1 MRSEFVLD
9 VVAAAYVLYARLI
22 SRKLT
27 DSAYATPLATYAIAH
42 VRAGRSVG
50 VHFNGRDLLSRDGL
64 DALRAEISRD
74 PSVSHLFIPK
84 RDRLARPDDPLD
96 GVQLENEIRAAGIT
110 IVFMDRVVAPIIR
123 GKRQHIG
130 DLITSLVDYENAGA
144 YRQELARR
152 IIFAQIALAKAGFS
166 TGGRPPFGFRRW
178 LIRADGTPVRQLA
191 DGEHVKMQGHHVVL
205 LPGPDTEL
213 ALVRR
218 ILTMLEKKAA
228 SRVAAILNEEGIP
241 SPDAGRYRTKHGVKR
256 LVSGQWHPPTITA
269 IGRNRLLVAVATYG
283 QRSMGDQ
290 LRMTPAGP
298 RALEDGDYR
307 ETNQPGQP
315 VQPKVIR
322 NPEQNRI
329 AAKSASPFE
338 PIIAEQRF
346 QALQE
351 TLDERG
357 GTQRGK
363 PRAHDPSRDPLGCRV
378 VDLNCARP
386 MYREPHGKSFRYK
399 CSVYHQS
406 YGKRC
411 ARNHIDGVLA
421 TQFAL
426 SCLRQR
432 LHSPEALK
440 KLRRRLRQL
449 AEAELQ

>member
-1 MRSEFVLD
+1 
-9 VVAAAYVLYARLI
+9 
-22 SRKLT
+22 
-27 DSAYATPLATYAIAH
+27 
-42 VRAGRSVG
+42 
-50 VHFNGRDLLSRDGL
+50 
-64 DALRAEISRD
+64 
-74 PSVSHLFIPK
+74 
-84 RDRLARPDDPLD
+84 
-96 GVQLENEIRAAGIT
+96 
-110 IVFMDRVVAPIIR
+110 
-123 GKRQHIG
+123 
-130 DLITSLVDYENAGA
+130 
-144 YRQELARR
+144 
-152 IIFAQIALAKAGFS
+152 
-166 TGGRPPFGFRRW
+166 
-178 LIRADGTPVRQLA
+178 
-191 DGEHVKMQGHHVVL
+191 MQGHHVVW

-213 ALVRR
+213 ALVGR
-218 ILTMLEKKAA
+218 ILTMLEKMAA
-228 SRVAAILNEEGIP
+228 SRVAAILNEEEIP

-256 LVSGQWHPPTITA
+256 LVSGQWHSPTITA

-290 LRMTPAGP
+290 LRMTPDGP

-307 ETNQPGQP
+307 ETNQPSQP

-351 TLDERG
+351 LLDERG

-363 PRAHDPSRDPLGCRV
+363 PRAHDPSRNPLGCRV

-406 YGKRC
+406 DGKRC
-411 ARNHIDGVLA
+411 AHNHIDGVLA

-449 AEAELQ
+449 AEAELQQVGSEENTAVVQEQLVHVRQEMKLAERNLAFAANEDQFRAVASVLEELRRREKSLAEKIAAKSRQVRDRHGNRC